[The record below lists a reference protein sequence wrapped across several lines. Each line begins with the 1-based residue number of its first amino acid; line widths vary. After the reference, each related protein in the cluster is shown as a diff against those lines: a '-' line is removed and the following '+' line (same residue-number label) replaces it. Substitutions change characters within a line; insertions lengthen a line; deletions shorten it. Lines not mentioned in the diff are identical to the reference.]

1 MLSSIYLN
9 NTMSNTTTMNI
20 NRLNT
25 ILFPDGDVKSVKSAG
40 VWVLAKEPKSGS
52 YQILMG
58 EMIKN
63 NPDKMETHI
72 FDKTY
77 SGFSGKSK
85 ANETPIETA
94 VRELQEETHGI
105 FGSDAD
111 MLELIAAD
119 TTSVLKNMGW
129 SKYPVATYIV
139 EVQFS
144 EKYIEDFNQLR
155 TDKSELQML
164 KWIPLHQIWNSI
176 DTYKIKDTMMTWGEY
191 NSSDNLRSLFGPL
204 NGLYTGVE
212 LELQKNK
219 LKHNLPVV
227 AYDGTMIDIADYIG
241 RTFMEYRE
249 DFEKIFPM

>member
-1 MLSSIYLN
+1 MD
-9 NTMSNTTTMNI
+9 TTISMNI
-20 NRLNT
+20 HKLNT
-25 ILFPDGDVKSVKSAG
+25 ILFPDGDIKSVKSAG

-52 YQILMG
+52 YHILMG

-63 NPDKMETHI
+63 NPDKKETHM

-85 ANETPIETA
+85 QNETPIETA
-94 VRELQEETHGI
+94 VREFQEETHGI
-105 FGSDAD
+105 FGTNDD
-111 MLELIAAD
+111 MLGIIAAD
-119 TTSVLKNMGW
+119 STSVLKNMGW
-129 SKYPVATYIV
+129 SKYPVATYVV
-139 EVQFS
+139 EVKFS
-144 EKYIEDFNQLR
+144 DEYIEAFNRLR
-155 TDKSELQML
+155 SDTSELKRL
-164 KWIPLHQIWNSI
+164 KWIPLGQIWNSI

-191 NSSDNLRSLFGPL
+191 NSGDNLRSLFGPL

-219 LKHNLPVV
+219 FKYNLPVV

-249 DFEKIFPM
+249 DFEKMFPM